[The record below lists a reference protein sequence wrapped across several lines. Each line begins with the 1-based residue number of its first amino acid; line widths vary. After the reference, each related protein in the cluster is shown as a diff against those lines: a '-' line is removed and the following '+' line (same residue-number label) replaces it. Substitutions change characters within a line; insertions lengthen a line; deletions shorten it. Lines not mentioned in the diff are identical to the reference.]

1 MREYFVAQRFRTEL
15 GARMVALMDSNQLDV
30 LVMPTTLVTA
40 PLGLQVVAAP
50 NEAGLALRA
59 VGQAT

>member
-1 MREYFVAQRFRTEL
+1 
-15 GARMVALMDSNQLDV
+15 MVALMDSNQLDV